1 MRLLST
7 IIFLF
12 PFAVFGQK
20 TFGLPDSAKVDT
32 VRYRTYKIFF
42 VHPNIDFKVSPTQ
55 IQLFQIDTSID
66 NEVEKAIIDQYV
78 SANSKYLDLEEVE
91 NPYPHQSMDT
101 TKLTNDDLKELRQKN
116 ILAASQKTVDKDIS
130 KYDRYYF
137 GFINQ
142 HGDKW
147 IYIMFDPHKI
157 KYFEMGGE
165 RHISNLSPLVYNL
178 ATKEL
183 YLAGWTG
190 QGE

>member
-1 MRLLST
+1 MRHLLT

-12 PFAVFGQK
+12 PLVTFGQK
-20 TFGLPDSAKVDT
+20 TFRLPDSTKLDT
-32 VRYRTYKIFF
+32 IKYRNHKIFF
-42 VHPNIDFKVSPTQ
+42 VHANIDYKVSQTQ
-55 IQLFQIDTSID
+55 TQLFNIDTTIY

-78 SANSKYLDLEEVE
+78 SANSKYLDLEEAE

-101 TKLTNDDLKELRQKN
+101 TKLTTEDLKKLRRKN
-116 ILAASQKTVDKDIS
+116 ILAASQKTVDKDILR
-130 KYDRYYF
+130 YDRYYF

-157 KYFEMGGE
+157 EYFDMSGE

-178 ATKEL
+178 TTKEL